1 MYGTFVVSIV
11 SLILLVLYLSF
22 QIVKD
27 SVEQFIERDPAA
39 SSKLIVFL
47 TYPGVHALLLH
58 RISHFLTNHHSKFLA
73 HIVAYVSR
81 VITSIEI
88 HPQATI
94 GRGLMIDHG
103 SGVVIGATAIIHNNV
118 TIYSSV
124 VLGGR
129 APSKAE
135 VHSKRHPTL
144 CDDATIGCGSTVL
157 GNIRIGVGSK
167 VGSNSVVLQDV
178 PDYQTVVGIPAR
190 QVITKAS
197 KKSPAS
203 SEKRFQPYGMPSS
216 GATFPM
222 CFAIKTLV
230 RHLHRLEQKVGKPC
244 SNHNDSGEDDS
255 LDQIMALI
263 YCNCAEKSNYPEY
276 SI

>member
-1 MYGTFVVSIV
+1 MR
-11 SLILLVLYLSF
+11 L
-22 QIVKD
+22 VKD

-58 RISHFLTNHHSKFLA
+58 RISHFLTGHQLVFLA

-94 GRGLMIDHG
+94 GKGLMIDHG

-190 QVITKAS
+190 PVV
-197 KKSPAS
+197 S
-203 SEKRFQPYGMPSS
+203 SSSLVRERHFEPYGISS
-216 GATFPM
+216 NSIDPM
-222 CFAIKTLV
+222 CFAIKSLVSHV
-230 RHLHRLEQKVGKPC
+230 RHLEQKLDALGGSHYPY
-244 SNHNDSGEDDS
+244 DDDS
-255 LDQIMALI
+255 LNQIIQSLE
-263 YCNCAEKSNYPEY
+263 CVTKRS
-276 SI
+276 